1 MAEQNVDKKDI
12 MLAHLK
18 LEADG
23 LYLAYGEISQ
33 RLKLEEQE
41 NKDLKKKL
49 KLERNKRLRGNN
61 VKTE

>member
-1 MAEQNVDKKDI
+1 MTDKKDKAVI
-12 MLAHLK
+12 AHLK
-18 LEADG
+18 TEADG

-49 KLERNKRLRGNN
+49 KLERSLRERGRKNEN
-61 VKTE
+61 TGH